1 MPDCRSIRSVILI
14 RNRLIERVLLNL
26 VVTSAVL
33 QNDKF
38 TSLECSSSNGGGANY
53 GEKLI

>member
-1 MPDCRSIRSVILI
+1 M
-14 RNRLIERVLLNL
+14 IERVLLNL